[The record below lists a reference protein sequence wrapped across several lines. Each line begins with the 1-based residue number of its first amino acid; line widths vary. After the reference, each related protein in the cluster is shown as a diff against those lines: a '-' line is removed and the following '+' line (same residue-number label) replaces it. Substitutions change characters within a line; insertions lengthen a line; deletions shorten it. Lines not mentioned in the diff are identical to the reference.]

1 MESMTHAWF
10 DVSAGVAGDM
20 LLGSLIDAGADLVTI
35 QQTIDLLIP
44 GAVRLS
50 ASTVNRGGQRAT
62 KLIVEVLAPDQPHRT
77 WKVIR
82 SMIADS
88 ALHEQTRSRALA
100 VFHLLAE
107 AEATVHG
114 TDPEQV
120 HFHEVGALDS
130 IADVVGT
137 CEALR
142 LLGAETISASPVAL
156 GSGRIQAAH
165 GDIPVPA
172 PAVAHLA
179 IGWQVSAG
187 PTDAGLAY
195 DNDSAHHLFPHNQPA
210 PVATPGAPGEL
221 ATPTGLAIIRALAR
235 ICEPMPHMVPAKL
248 GVGAGDKDFRDH
260 PNIVRTII
268 GKPVTPPAAT
278 EIVEL
283 AANVD
288 DMPPELWPG
297 VIEELI
303 DAGALDAWLVPITM
317 KKGRPAHTIH
327 ALCPPNLEETLSQL
341 FLEHTSTIGV
351 RAVGHR
357 RVVAER
363 VWTTLTVAGQ
373 PIDVKIASRNGV
385 VLHASP
391 EFDSLAAG
399 AQAAELSRLDVTQ
412 RVQGAIV
419 AAGLVA
425 GAEFDRLGLDIRD
438 AR

>member
-1 MESMTHAWF
+1 MAHAWF

-20 LLGSLIDAGADLVTI
+20 LLGSLIDAGADLVAI
-35 QQTIDLLIP
+35 QQTIDLLVP

-62 KLIVEVLAPDQPHRT
+62 KLTVEVLVPDQPHRT

-82 SMIADS
+82 SMIKDS
-88 ALHEQTRSRALA
+88 ALHEQTRSRALD
-100 VFHLLAE
+100 VFRLLAE

-156 GSGRIQAAH
+156 GSGRIQASH

-179 IGWQVSAG
+179 IGWHVSAG

-195 DNDSAHHLFPHNQPA
+195 DNDSAHHHTLPHNQPA
-210 PVATPGAPGEL
+210 PVTTPGAPGEL

-235 ICEPMPHMVPAKL
+235 ICEPMPSMVPAML
-248 GVGAGDKDFRDH
+248 GVGAGDREFRDH

-268 GKPVTPPAAT
+268 GKSVAPPAGT
-278 EIVEL
+278 EVVEL

-288 DMPPELWPG
+288 DMLPELWPG

-303 DAGALDAWLVPITM
+303 DAGAFDAWLVPIIM

-385 VLHASP
+385 VLHVSP

-399 AQAAELSRLDVTQ
+399 AQAAGLSRLDVTQ

-425 GAEFDRLGLDIRD
+425 GAELDRLGLNIWD